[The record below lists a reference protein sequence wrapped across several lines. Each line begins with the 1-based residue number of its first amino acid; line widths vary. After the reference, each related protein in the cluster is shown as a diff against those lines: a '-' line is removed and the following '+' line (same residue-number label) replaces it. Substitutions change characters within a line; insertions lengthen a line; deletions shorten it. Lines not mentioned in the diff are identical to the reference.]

1 MSWIKKIA
9 KIFYINILILII
21 GLFAIE
27 AYWRVYLSS
36 DITVT
41 QQVLADMTIQ
51 MDTRHLYQSN
61 NPIISYSRNMYG
73 LRTKNFTPNGIE
85 VLAVGGSTTDQR
97 YIDDQEEWVSIFE
110 AQTGLR
116 SANAGVDGQST
127 YGHIKNFEKWFN
139 KIPNLSPK
147 YIIFYV
153 GLNDFSKD
161 EGYKY
166 DRLSLPE
173 ISKDFLYYWN
183 TSHLEYL
190 RKLLDGIYQARKA
203 QIGHGAVDLSTVEL
217 TSFGLIDKSLYKS
230 LMEKKIQSYRSR
242 LIRLASESQ
251 SMGAI
256 PVFVTQS
263 TAEEVFFAKKGKAFS
278 FISDAYSVQ
287 INGIDRVN
295 MRRILNQATMDI
307 CDDLLV
313 KMCIDLAKELK
324 FNLSDFYDKGH
335 NTPSGAEKIGRYL
348 ASKFN

>member
-1 MSWIKKIA
+1 
-9 KIFYINILILII
+9 
-21 GLFAIE
+21 
-27 AYWRVYLSS
+27 
-36 DITVT
+36 
-41 QQVLADMTIQ
+41 
-51 MDTRHLYQSN
+51 
-61 NPIISYSRNMYG
+61 
-73 LRTKNFTPNGIE
+73 
-85 VLAVGGSTTDQR
+85 
-97 YIDDQEEWVSIFE
+97 
-110 AQTGLR
+110 
-116 SANAGVDGQST
+116 
-127 YGHIKNFEKWFN
+127 
-139 KIPNLSPK
+139 
-147 YIIFYV
+147 
-153 GLNDFSKD
+153 
-161 EGYKY
+161 
-166 DRLSLPE
+166 
-173 ISKDFLYYWN
+173 
-183 TSHLEYL
+183 
-190 RKLLDGIYQARKA
+190 
-203 QIGHGAVDLSTVEL
+203 
-217 TSFGLIDKSLYKS
+217 S